1 MKALHLEFVFMA
13 GNGPPVPVE
22 AEEEQGWWGKGWRAL
37 GGSRWTV
44 PVLLQPRLSG
54 AWL

>member
-22 AEEEQGWWGKGWRAL
+22 AEEEQGWRVL
-37 GGSRWTV
+37 GGSRQTV